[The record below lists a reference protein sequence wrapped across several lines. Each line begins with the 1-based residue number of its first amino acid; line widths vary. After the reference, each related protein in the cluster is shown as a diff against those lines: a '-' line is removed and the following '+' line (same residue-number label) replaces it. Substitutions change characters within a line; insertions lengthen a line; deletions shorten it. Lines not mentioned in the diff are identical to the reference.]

1 MTFAQ
6 TSDQIHISI
15 SLFRKRGP
23 RRRGRVFL
31 APSFVILVIVIILV
45 IFVVLVLVIIKLE
58 SVFISAAAV
67 ASSQL
72 SQQKVEIVLRN
83 ADAAVDEQ
91 QKQETLR
98 PYVQGGGRGVG
109 GGRGGCRGAEDVD
122 GIIRFCL
129 LGVDE

>member
-31 APSFVILVIVIILV
+31 APSFVIIVIILV